1 MANVA
6 WNDIKP
12 GDRVVCL
19 VHAGIGR
26 NGPEKKKEKAG
37 KVVMRS
43 AHNGWVLNS
52 GGRHGVPI
60 LVDSD
65 NFVKATRK

>member
-1 MANVA
+1 MATKIG
-6 WNDIKP
+6 WNDIRP

-26 NGPEKKKEKAG
+26 NGPEKKEKAG
-37 KVVMRS
+37 RVVMRS

-52 GGRHGVPI
+52 GGRPI

-65 NFVKATRK
+65 NFVKATRKN

>member
-6 WNDIKP
+6 YNDIQV

-26 NGPEKKKEKAG
+26 NGPEKKEKAG

-43 AHNGWVLNS
+43 LHGGWVLN
-52 GGRHGVPI
+52 GGGKHGTPVV
-60 LVDSD
+60 VDAN
-65 NFVKATRK
+65 NFVRASRK

>member
-1 MANVA
+1 MAKVA
-6 WNDIKP
+6 WSDIKP

-26 NGPEKKKEKAG
+26 NGTEKKEKVG

-43 AHNGWVLNS
+43 SHGGWVLN
-52 GGRHGVPI
+52 GGGAHGTAV
-60 LVDSD
+60 LVDEN
-65 NFVKATRK
+65 NFVRATRK

>member
-26 NGPEKKKEKAG
+26 NGPEKKEKAG
-37 KVVMRS
+37 RVVMRS
-43 AHNGWVLNS
+43 SHGGWVLN
-52 GGRHGVPI
+52 GGGKHGTPI
-60 LVDSD
+60 LVDES
-65 NFVKATRK
+65 NFVRATRK

>member
-6 WNDIKP
+6 WKDIQT
-12 GDRVVCL
+12 GDRVTCL

-26 NGPEKKKEKAG
+26 NGAEKKEKAG
-37 KVVMRS
+37 TAVMRS
-43 AHNGWVLNS
+43 TYGGWVLN
-52 GGRHGVPI
+52 GGGKHGTPI
-60 LVDSD
+60 VVDEK